1 MDSNSNMH
9 KVHLL
14 LYIWDSQTLDQS
26 KNWAVAYKK
35 IEMPF
40 IPFIGLEIDFPL
52 ERNQKIK
59 SIKWSMESNSFSC
72 TLQDEFSRCG
82 IDDPM
87 FDELL
92 EYYKDHRWSIE
103 GPYSQNE

>member
-1 MDSNSNMH
+1 MDNNNNTH

-14 LYIWDSQTLDQS
+14 LYIWDRQNLDQS
-26 KNWAVAYKK
+26 NNWAVAYKT

-40 IPFIGLEIDFPL
+40 IPFIGLEIDFPF

-82 IDDPM
+82 IDDRQS
-87 FDELL
+87 
-92 EYYKDHRWSIE
+92 KT
-103 GPYSQNE
+103 